1 MPTLDKKAAP
11 PITFPRTFLADVA
24 YRLGAGLFSLIG
36 ALALGTAST
45 RHDPSLLPVLA
56 VTSSVFFL
64 ALLVVLTFRLT
75 VDEAGL
81 HQRSAFGQRE
91 ATWDQV
97 RRLDRGRAYSIHA
110 EGSRELVWL
119 SLVSAPAQQAI
130 AEEAIRRASLRPSDA
145 KMQEPVRQQWVK

>member
-1 MPTLDKKAAP
+1 MTTKTAAP
-11 PITFPRTFLADVA
+11 IVFPRTFPADLS

-36 ALALGTAST
+36 ALALGTAPA

-56 VTSSVFFL
+56 VTSSVFFAAL
-64 ALLVVLTFRLT
+64 ALAWTFRLT

-81 HQRSAFGQRE
+81 HQRSLLGRRE
-91 ATWDQV
+91 VPWDAV

-119 SLVSAPAQQAI
+119 SLLPAHSQQAV
-130 AEEAIRRASLRPSDA
+130 AEEAIRRAGLRPSDA
-145 KMQEPVRQQWVK
+145 KMQEPVRQQWVR